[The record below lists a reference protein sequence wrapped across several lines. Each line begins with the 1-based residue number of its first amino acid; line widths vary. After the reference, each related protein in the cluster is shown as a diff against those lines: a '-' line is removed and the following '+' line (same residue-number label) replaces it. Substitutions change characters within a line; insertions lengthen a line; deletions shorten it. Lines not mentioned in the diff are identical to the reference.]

1 MSKRNE
7 GNAAV
12 CAREG
17 YEAATALRALNRAG
31 RCPQLKGHVH
41 EIMFCDKF
49 NVNPSNIMQ
58 GNHAA
63 LTKSA
68 TAKMKDVVI
77 TRGGKV
83 IGHAQLKDTISNSG
97 VRKTI
102 EQINGG
108 HYGQTAVYGTEETVA
123 KIAGKVTQKVHSSG
137 ISSETTSR
145 IAQKALGAMPSASAL
160 ASVARSGGVVGA
172 AVGAGV
178 EAVSSLVDVAN
189 GKKSF
194 GDAALDVG
202 GAAVKGGVSG
212 GAAAAAGS
220 AAAGLTGSALTAA
233 ASTAAGSAALS
244 ALGGTAV
251 GAAAVA
257 FAPAVIGF
265 GAACAVCSFI
275 SDLFD

>member
-7 GNAAV
+7 GNATV

-31 RCPQLKGHVH
+31 KCPQLKGHVH

-68 TAKMKDVVI
+68 TAQMKDVVI

-83 IGHAQLKDTISNSG
+83 IGHAQLKDTISNAG

-160 ASVARSGGVVGA
+160 ASVAKSGGAMGA
-172 AVGAGV
+172 AVGAGF

-212 GAAAAAGS
+212 GAAAA
-220 AAAGLTGSALTAA
+220 GLTGSALTAA
-233 ASTAAGSAALS
+233 AGTAAGSAAL
-244 ALGGTAV
+244 AAIGGTAA

-257 FAPAVIGF
+257 FAPVVVGF
-265 GAACAVCSFI
+265 GAACAVGSFI